1 MVIIPQEVRKT
12 RKDRIHVHTCCL
24 DVSLK
29 VFQIFD
35 YIACLFSRRWRSD
48 ACCASRIRI
57 ATGAFSCADDLFNIR
72 GGSQWTILIRSS
84 RRLEL
89 ARSRLSTK
97 GLLKE
102 LDEVDVSRVHK
113 ETKQLVAIKI
123 LNLDTAEGKLLAW
136 ITSLTAVVDE
146 VADIRTEIS
155 LLTQLKL
162 ADVQNVTRYY
172 GSHLYGSKLWIIMDY
187 CHGGSIRT
195 LVNRP
200 VAGNTSYG

>member
-1 MVIIPQEVRKT
+1 
-12 RKDRIHVHTCCL
+12 
-24 DVSLK
+24 
-29 VFQIFD
+29 
-35 YIACLFSRRWRSD
+35 
-48 ACCASRIRI
+48 
-57 ATGAFSCADDLFNIR
+57 
-72 GGSQWTILIRSS
+72 
-84 RRLEL
+84 LEL

-136 ITSLTAVVDE
+136 ISCLTSIVDE

-195 LVNRP
+195 LVTCP
-200 VAGNTSYG
+200 VAVNVSYG